1 MQLHYQILG
10 QGQPLILLHGLFGAS
25 NNWGTVTKQFSQHY
39 QVIAVDLRNHGSSPH
54 SASQSYANMAD
65 DLLELCDM
73 LSLKRIH
80 LVGHSLGG
88 KVAMQ
93 FATHHPDRV
102 EKLIVVDMAIRAYAD
117 AHTHLI
123 DAMMAIDL
131 TTLQSRHEV
140 DKILS
145 NSIPQA
151 MVRQF
156 LLMNLIKSDSNL
168 AWRINLAA
176 LKTNYPGLQQA
187 VCENAYYEKPCLFI
201 RGEHSDYVKDADTE
215 QIKTNFI
222 NAQFA
227 SLPTGHWIHAEQPQ
241 AFIEVIGNFLV
252 TS

>member
-25 NNWGTVTKQFSQHY
+25 NNWGGVAKHFSQHY
-39 QVIAVDLRNHGSSPH
+39 LLICVDLRNHGSSPH

-65 DLLELCDM
+65 DLLELCDA
-73 LSLKRIH
+73 LSLERIH
-80 LVGHSLGG
+80 LLGHSLGG

-93 FATHHPDRV
+93 FATRHPEWV
-102 EKLIVVDMAIRAYAD
+102 EKLIVVDMAMRAYAD

-131 TTLQSRHEV
+131 ATLQGRHEV

-151 MVRQF
+151 IVRQF
-156 LLMNLIKSDSNL
+156 LLMNLIKSESNL

-176 LKTNYPGLQQA
+176 LKTNYAGLQQA
-187 VCENAYYEKPCLFI
+187 VCENAHYEKPCLFI
-201 RGEHSDYVKDADTE
+201 RGEHSDYVKEADIE

-227 SLPTGHWIHAEQPQ
+227 SLPTAHWVHAEQPQ
-241 AFIEVIGNFLV
+241 AFIEVVRNFLK
-252 TS
+252 S